1 MFFYIYTLQEKEVIL
16 IEDEKKLI
24 AIEHLMPMEMSFCC
38 KVPPAANFCQSCG
51 EKPSVHPFLHTLICG
66 RGITHQNY
74 QYRRKFSFCLGDL
87 YQREEC

>member
-38 KVPPAANFCQSCG
+38 KGTSCG
-51 EKPSVHPFLHTLICG
+51 
-66 RGITHQNY
+66 
-74 QYRRKFSFCLGDL
+74 
-87 YQREEC
+87 